1 MFSGAADT
9 TVDQLCRPHTLSR
22 TLGVQLEILALTQVA
37 IKFTT
42 EGAGRCAWLATSTN
56 LFLGQPSTIVW
67 RYLTYQEQGMITL
80 GGGAIGLK
88 EYQFCDLS
96 QLPHQFL
103 ELGTEDIWFVIGLG
117 SRASSKYSMVSIH
130 TRCLVSQ
137 MQGQARG
144 GLNNQYPLI
153 FPSDEDIS

>member
-1 MFSGAADT
+1 MTPERLVSESINSPHWKNWHLKRSKLLSRDCFSYFMFSGAADT

-67 RYLTYQEQGMITL
+67 RYLPYQEQGMITL
-80 GGGAIGLK
+80 GGGVVGLK
-88 EYQFCDLS
+88 EYQFCVLS
-96 QLPHQFL
+96 SCLTNFWSL
-103 ELGTEDIWFVIGLG
+103 EPRTSGL
-117 SRASSKYSMVSIH
+117 
-130 TRCLVSQ
+130 
-137 MQGQARG
+137 
-144 GLNNQYPLI
+144 
-153 FPSDEDIS
+153 